1 MWCWVLGRVFCVVG
15 GRKSGADVA
24 VVAAVLCGVGRL
36 HVAAAVEVT
45 AAPAPV
51 GQASLTCA
59 ALHTPPPS
67 LRTAL
72 CRAPVLVGPTLQ
84 WRKQGLTG
92 RHVVPV
98 AAGRAVHGVHAV
110 RGVCDVRGVAVQGTA
125 GAGPV
130 SDTASHA
137 AQELPAEDFPTSPH
151 SGKHWRCPVLHP
163 EAVDGGPG
171 SVLLGGENGGVGVD
185 DDAGGADADGGDDGD
200 DDGDD
205 GGGGDGG
212 GEADADT
219 DDGDGDGD
227 EAPVVS
233 AWRLLWPAPFLP

>member
-1 MWCWVLGRVFCVVG
+1 MFI
-15 GRKSGADVA
+15 
-24 VVAAVLCGVGRL
+24 
-36 HVAAAVEVT
+36 
-45 AAPAPV
+45 
-51 GQASLTCA
+51 
-59 ALHTPPPS
+59 
-67 LRTAL
+67 
-72 CRAPVLVGPTLQ
+72 
-84 WRKQGLTG
+84 
-92 RHVVPV
+92 
-98 AAGRAVHGVHAV
+98 AV

-227 EAPVVS
+227 EGTCCERMALALACSIFALKSTVFSSELTTEDTFDDNTDSLSPTGS
-233 AWRLLWPAPFLP
+233 RRRTAKSRGS